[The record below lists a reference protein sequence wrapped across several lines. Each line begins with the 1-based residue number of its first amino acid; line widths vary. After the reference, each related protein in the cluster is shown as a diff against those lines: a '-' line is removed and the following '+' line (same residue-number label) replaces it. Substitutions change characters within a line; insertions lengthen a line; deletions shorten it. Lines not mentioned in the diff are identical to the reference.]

1 MELQLKRDRLQEVKE
16 GIKVGDLFFDKRGEE
31 IIRIQEIEEKQ
42 YRKDDPSTKYLL
54 VSYKRL
60 VSFVEN
66 KWTDP
71 YHSSLKELNNYY
83 SLNSPIANLDD
94 LYKRGLDAQING
106 IQDYEVSSSFEAS
119 TELVAMNS
127 KENLL
132 AMKDSIEILQSKTT
146 QLQKMLNFQ
155 LCEMKEKFDIMRR
168 KLDNQLSIM
177 MRQVEKIMRVIRVI
191 ELYLGIEEEL
201 FQLQAGQ
208 TADENEP
215 LTLRQKVLFMDEEVG
230 ILDDQGL
237 DWTQID
243 QFDEWLLKDKHYEI
257 LIPEKKAIVV
267 FKPRRKNKVYY
278 DAYDRRREEIDK
290 QNKMPYFLIRNG
302 ENLYRV
308 YTDKMTVPERL
319 FPRKKEFQEILDKMK
334 IENDE
339 VNIFDKEK
347 IQDLTY
353 YYQRIVFFI
362 QGLLDRT
369 EIFSPMVEK
378 INLMNNVEQSQDTLR
393 LIYDD
398 DLCLPSDRLS
408 FSEWKK
414 EINSSIVEGSRIFY
428 CPSVEGWRPL
438 KEKLYEDRFLKSY
451 SEYSLPSYPS
461 GGVYVVNKTF
471 INNSYWKEGKRIEV
485 EREQLGIRYIPDE
498 PRFDWNGCHER
509 KNSLFFKFDR
519 NEPTIINYDQ
529 LNLDDI
535 EFYLNSRID
544 RPNYLEYLPIL
555 KMLKKYLL
563 EEQDQEDAFYLMLVG
578 RCQKEGL
585 KPKEGL
591 SYEKIIGELIDWWK
605 YKNKWKRPISKNDEL
620 AMKMIE
626 KRLFAKTNR
635 SKWFK
640 LK

>member
-1 MELQLKRDRLQEVKE
+1 MELQLKQDRLQEVKE

-42 YRKDDPSTKYLL
+42 YREDDPSTKYLL
-54 VSYKRL
+54 VSYERL
-60 VSFVEN
+60 ISFIEN
-66 KWTDP
+66 KWTDLH
-71 YHSSLKELNNYY
+71 YSSLKELNNYY
-83 SLNSPIANLDD
+83 SLNNPITNLDD
-94 LYKRGLDAQING
+94 LYQKGLDAQVNG

-177 MRQVEKIMRVIRVI
+177 IKQVEKIMRVICVI

-257 LIPEKKAIVV
+257 LIPEKKVIVV
-267 FKPRRKNKVYY
+267 FKPRRKNKTYY
-278 DAYDRRREEIDK
+278 DADRRKEEIDIR
-290 QNKMPYFLIRNG
+290 NKMPYFLMRNG

-334 IENDE
+334 IEDNK
-339 VNIFDKEK
+339 VNFFDKEK

-362 QGLLDRT
+362 QGLIDRT
-369 EIFSPMVEK
+369 DIFSPMKEK
-378 INLMNNVEQSQDTLR
+378 INLMNNIEQSQETLR

-398 DLCLPSDRLS
+398 ELCLPTNRLP
-408 FSEWKK
+408 FATIE
-414 EINSSIVEGSRIFY
+414 EGSRIVY
-428 CPSVEGWRPL
+428 CRSVEDWKPA
-438 KEKLYEDRFLKSY
+438 KERLYENRFLRSY
-451 SEYSLPSYPS
+451 SEWSLPTFP
-461 GGVYVVNKTF
+461 GEGVYMVYKTF
-471 INNSYWKEGKRIEV
+471 INDIYWKEHKRIE
-485 EREQLGIRYIPDE
+485 EKREQLGIRYIPDD
-498 PRFDWNGCHER
+498 PRWDWNGSHER
-509 KNSLFFKFDR
+509 KNSLFFKFSRD
-519 NEPTIINYDQ
+519 ESTVINYDQ

-555 KMLKKYLL
+555 KKLRKCLL

>member
-267 FKPRRKNKVYY
+267 FKPRRKNKTYY
-278 DAYDRRREEIDK
+278 DADRRKEEIDIR
-290 QNKMPYFLIRNG
+290 NKMPYFLMRNG

-334 IENDE
+334 IEDNE
-339 VNIFDKEK
+339 VNFFDKEK
-347 IQDLTY
+347 NT
-353 YYQRIVFFI
+353 RSH
-362 QGLLDRT
+362 LL
-369 EIFSPMVEK
+369 
-378 INLMNNVEQSQDTLR
+378 
-393 LIYDD
+393 
-398 DLCLPSDRLS
+398 LS
-408 FSEWKK
+408 K
-414 EINSSIVEGSRIFY
+414 
-428 CPSVEGWRPL
+428 
-438 KEKLYEDRFLKSY
+438 DRFLH
-451 SEYSLPSYPS
+451 PR
-461 GGVYVVNKTF
+461 
-471 INNSYWKEGKRIEV
+471 IN
-485 EREQLGIRYIPDE
+485 
-498 PRFDWNGCHER
+498 
-509 KNSLFFKFDR
+509 
-519 NEPTIINYDQ
+519 
-529 LNLDDI
+529 
-535 EFYLNSRID
+535 
-544 RPNYLEYLPIL
+544 
-555 KMLKKYLL
+555 
-563 EEQDQEDAFYLMLVG
+563 
-578 RCQKEGL
+578 
-585 KPKEGL
+585 
-591 SYEKIIGELIDWWK
+591 
-605 YKNKWKRPISKNDEL
+605 
-620 AMKMIE
+620 
-626 KRLFAKTNR
+626 
-635 SKWFK
+635 
-640 LK
+640 

>member
-177 MRQVEKIMRVIRVI
+177 IKQVEKIMRVICVI

-243 QFDEWLLKDKHYEI
+243 QFDEWLLKDQPYE
-257 LIPEKKAIVV
+257 
-267 FKPRRKNKVYY
+267 
-278 DAYDRRREEIDK
+278 
-290 QNKMPYFLIRNG
+290 
-302 ENLYRV
+302 
-308 YTDKMTVPERL
+308 
-319 FPRKKEFQEILDKMK
+319 
-334 IENDE
+334 
-339 VNIFDKEK
+339 
-347 IQDLTY
+347 
-353 YYQRIVFFI
+353 
-362 QGLLDRT
+362 
-369 EIFSPMVEK
+369 
-378 INLMNNVEQSQDTLR
+378 
-393 LIYDD
+393 
-398 DLCLPSDRLS
+398 
-408 FSEWKK
+408 
-414 EINSSIVEGSRIFY
+414 
-428 CPSVEGWRPL
+428 
-438 KEKLYEDRFLKSY
+438 
-451 SEYSLPSYPS
+451 
-461 GGVYVVNKTF
+461 
-471 INNSYWKEGKRIEV
+471 
-485 EREQLGIRYIPDE
+485 
-498 PRFDWNGCHER
+498 
-509 KNSLFFKFDR
+509 
-519 NEPTIINYDQ
+519 
-529 LNLDDI
+529 
-535 EFYLNSRID
+535 
-544 RPNYLEYLPIL
+544 
-555 KMLKKYLL
+555 
-563 EEQDQEDAFYLMLVG
+563 
-578 RCQKEGL
+578 
-585 KPKEGL
+585 
-591 SYEKIIGELIDWWK
+591 
-605 YKNKWKRPISKNDEL
+605 
-620 AMKMIE
+620 
-626 KRLFAKTNR
+626 
-635 SKWFK
+635 
-640 LK
+640 